1 MKKALEWLLGVV
13 SVLYILG
20 LAAGWV
26 GIAYC
31 LYWLFSEPEAAIRS
45 LLGVVVALLLWRL
58 LGGLLLRGINSAYQ
72 EAAK

>member
-1 MKKALEWLLGVV
+1 MKKALEWLLEVV

-31 LYWLFSEPEAAIRS
+31 VYWLFSEPEKAIRS
-45 LLGVVVALLLWRL
+45 LLGMVVALLLWRFI
-58 LGGLLLRGINSAYQ
+58 GGLMVRGTFLLYK
-72 EAAK
+72 EFE